1 MSERIAGSSAPA
13 LSYYASLAPAAGF
26 QGRCAMSI
34 PCDIEGKRVL
44 DVCCRKGKGAFAL
57 ADAAGRSGFVVGVDP
72 DADNVTAA
80 CAAAP
85 KNHWAGSSWEHYLRF
100 SQALPENLS
109 GAGIDDAVFEL
120 VYINSVLNLAWSMSA
135 ALAEFARVLAP
146 GGRLWVAQGVFVEDG
161 SDAQGERTA
170 IEGGADGSCKGAA
183 FGNDAA
189 APRSGAVLSAPHGV
203 ASVLGRCLPAAGGT
217 DQIDVFS
224 QARSLAAFERMCLEA
239 GFSSVSFSSI
249 SPVSREDLHGREP
262 RRGARFCLADACA
275 TI

>member
-57 ADAAGRSGFVVGVDP
+57 ADAVGPSGFVVGVDP
-72 DADNVTAA
+72 DADNVAAA

-109 GAGIDDAVFEL
+109 GAGIGNAVFDL
-120 VYINSVLNLAWSMSA
+120 VYINSVLNLAWSMPAS
-135 ALAEFARVLAP
+135 LAEFARVLAP
-146 GGRLWVAQGVFVEDG
+146 GGRLWVAQGVFAEDG
-161 SDAQGERTA
+161 LDAQSERAA
-170 IEGGADGSCKGAA
+170 IGGGADVPGEGAA
-183 FGNDAA
+183 LGNDAA
-189 APRSGAVLSAPHGV
+189 APSAGAVLSAPDGR
-203 ASVLGRCLPAAGGT
+203 ASALSKCMPAAGGT
-217 DQIDVFS
+217 GSFDVFS
-224 QARSLAAFERMCLEA
+224 QARSLATFERMCLEA

-249 SPVSREDLHGREP
+249 SPVSCEDLRDREP
-262 RRGARFCLADACA
+262 RCGARFFLADACA

>member
-34 PCDIEGKRVL
+34 PRDIEGKRVL

-72 DADNVTAA
+72 DADNVAAA

-85 KNHWAGSSWEHYLRF
+85 KNHWAGSSWGRHLRF
-100 SQALPENLS
+100 TQAIPENLS
-109 GAGIDDAVFEL
+109 AAGIGDAVFDL
-120 VYINSVLNLAWSMSA
+120 VYINSVLNLAWSVPAS
-135 ALAEFARVLAP
+135 LAEFARVLGP
-146 GGRLWVAQGVFVEDG
+146 GGRLWVALGVFVEDG
-161 SDAQGERTA
+161 SDAQGERMA
-170 IEGGADGSCKGAA
+170 IEGGADAPGGSMALGS
-183 FGNDAA
+183 DED
-189 APRSGAVLSAPHGV
+189 APRSAAVLSAPHGM

-224 QARSLAAFERMCLEA
+224 QARPLAAFERMCLEA
-239 GFSSVSFSSI
+239 GFSSISFSSI
-249 SPVSREDLHGREP
+249 TPVSREDSHGREP

>member
-1 MSERIAGSSAPA
+1 MSERIAGSSARA

-34 PCDIEGKRVL
+34 PCDIEGRRVL

-57 ADAAGRSGFVVGVDP
+57 ADAVGPSGFVVGVDP
-72 DADNVTAA
+72 DADNVAAA

-100 SQALPENLS
+100 SRALPENLS
-109 GAGIDDAVFEL
+109 GAGIDNAVFDL
-120 VYINSVLNLAWSMSA
+120 VYINSFLNLAWSMPAS
-135 ALAEFARVLAP
+135 LAEFARVLAP
-146 GGRLWVAQGVFVEDG
+146 GGRLWVAQGVYAEDG
-161 SDAQGERTA
+161 LDAQRERA
-170 IEGGADGSCKGAA
+170 GIGGSADGSGEGAA
-183 FGNDAA
+183 LENDAA
-189 APRSGAVLSAPHGV
+189 APSAGAVLSAPDGM
-203 ASVLGRCLPAAGGT
+203 ASALSRCMPAAGGAG
-217 DQIDVFS
+217 QIDVFS
-224 QARSLAAFERMCLEA
+224 QARSLAAFERICLEA

-262 RRGARFCLADACA
+262 RCGARFCLVDVCA

>member
-1 MSERIAGSSAPA
+1 MSERIAGSSARA

-34 PCDIEGKRVL
+34 PCDIEGRRVL

-57 ADAAGRSGFVVGVDP
+57 ADAVGPSGFVVGVDP
-72 DADNVTAA
+72 DADNVAAA

-100 SQALPENLS
+100 SRALPENLF
-109 GAGIDDAVFEL
+109 GAGIDNAVFDL

-135 ALAEFARVLAP
+135 SLAEFARVLAP
-146 GGRLWVAQGVFVEDG
+146 GGKLWVAQGVFAQDG
-161 SDAQGERTA
+161 PDAQGERAA
-170 IEGGADGSCKGAA
+170 IGGGADGPGEGAA
-183 FGNDAA
+183 LENDAA
-189 APRSGAVLSAPHGV
+189 APSAGAVLSAPDGM
-203 ASVLGRCLPAAGGT
+203 ASALSRCMPAAGGAG
-217 DQIDVFS
+217 QIDVFS
-224 QARSLAAFERMCLEA
+224 QARSLAAFEGMCLEA

-262 RRGARFCLADACA
+262 RRDVRFFLADVCA